1 MVPRD
6 LPLNGRSL
14 RIGPAKLSDILPLR
28 QRILRVGLGIEE
40 ARFPGDEN
48 STTLHAAVF
57 DHDSVISC
65 ATLMLDAWEGGRPA
79 WRLRGMATD
88 SNRQSQG
95 IGGALLDYLI
105 DWAITDP
112 PISQRIRIFWC
123 NARVPALAFY
133 QRLGWIVDSEEFDI
147 PTAGPHRRMFRQL

>member
-1 MVPRD
+1 MLPRD
-6 LPLNGRSL
+6 LHLDGRSL

-40 ARFPGDEN
+40 ASFPGDEN

-65 ATLMLDAWEGGRPA
+65 STLMLDAWEGRPA

-88 SNRQSQG
+88 SHWQSRG
-95 IGGALLDYLI
+95 IGGALLQYLI
-105 DWAITDP
+105 DWAITDSP
-112 PISQRIRIFWC
+112 DPQRIRMFWC

-133 QRLGWIVDSEEFDI
+133 QRLGWVVDSEEFDI
-147 PTAGPHRRMFRQL
+147 PTAGPHRRMFCKL

>member
-1 MVPRD
+1 MCGNTVSYTHLD
-6 LPLNGRSL
+6 VY
-14 RIGPAKLSDILPLR
+14 KR
-28 QRILRVGLGIEE
+28 Q
-40 ARFPGDEN
+40 
-48 STTLHAAVF
+48 
-57 DHDSVISC
+57 VISC

-133 QRLGWIVDSEEFDI
+133 QRLGWIVAVSYTHLDVYKRQPNRSGIFDRCCVAWSASVSSFLVMGK
-147 PTAGPHRRMFRQL
+147 P